1 MRKGITAFM
10 ILVASALAI
19 AAQTSSE
26 WIKYA
31 STEGRY
37 SVSVPQEPKISNQE
51 TTASTGEKVPQ
62 YMASSA
68 DGNGV
73 LMVGYFDLGEMT
85 FSFDKARD
93 GMLTTMSATLMG
105 EETISLGSS
114 PGRSLKLLAK
124 TPDAQEFIDRA
135 RFFEVGKRVYVL
147 QCIFPKAEEG
157 PAIVEK
163 CAKFFDSFKVEAH

>member
-1 MRKGITAFM
+1 MRKPIATFIVFLGCV
-10 ILVASALAI
+10 LGVSA
-19 AAQTSSE
+19 QGNNE
-26 WIKYA
+26 WIKYT

-37 SVSVPQEPKISNQE
+37 SVSVPQEPKVSNHE
-51 TTASTGEKVPQ
+51 TVASTGEKVPQ
-62 YMASSA
+62 YLASSP
-68 DGNGV
+68 DGNGI
-73 LMVGYFDLGEMT
+73 LMVGYFDIGEMT

-93 GMLTTMSATLMG
+93 GMLTAMSATLMG

-124 TPDAQEFIDRA
+124 ASDVQEFIDRV

-147 QCIFPKAEEG
+147 QCIFPKLEES

-163 CAKFFDSFKVEAH
+163 CAKFFDSFKLEAH